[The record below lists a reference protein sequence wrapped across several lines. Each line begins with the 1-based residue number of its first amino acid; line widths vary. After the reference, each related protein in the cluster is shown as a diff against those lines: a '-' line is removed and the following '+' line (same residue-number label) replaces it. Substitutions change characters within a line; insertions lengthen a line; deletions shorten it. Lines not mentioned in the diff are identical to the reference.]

1 MTDLELLLEVGRN
14 CVDMQLCRVFSD
26 YRGEHLA
33 LAKTHSLVFG
43 EGLSRS
49 KRGSY
54 VVPGFLHSSGLYPEY
69 YSVYLRAL
77 SAPDWVREQYAIWQ
91 DARKALPYLKCSMP
105 YEELLSLAPDMKAAL
120 LMHES
125 RRVDSLED
133 ASEYI
138 DGFTSGH
145 HRDVLD
151 LLTNAVNNVPPGELR
166 GCWVYMDE
174 VYLIQ
179 FDHVLDNLQCFR
191 CDYIVNGADYKGT
204 HEIDEDLAQSLDRI
218 CATSPENIDEQVNR
232 EIIRYWNDRV
242 KNLAGDPVS
251 KRLRARSMTDIFTIK

>member
-1 MTDLELLLEVGRN
+1 MTDLELLIEVGRN
-14 CVDMQLCRVFSD
+14 CVDMQLCRVLDD
-26 YRGEHLA
+26 YQGERLA
-33 LAKTHSLVFG
+33 LDKTNSLVFG

-49 KRGSY
+49 MSGSY

-69 YSVYLRAL
+69 YSIYLRAL
-77 SAPDWVREQYAIWQ
+77 SAPDWVREEFAIWLE
-91 DARKALPYLKCSMP
+91 ARNALPYLKSPMP
-105 YEELLSLAPDMKAAL
+105 YEELFRLDPDIKAAL
-120 LMHES
+120 LVHES

-151 LLTNAVNNVPPGELR
+151 LLSNAVNNVPPGELR

-174 VYLIQ
+174 NYLIQ
-179 FDHVLDNLQCFR
+179 FDHVLDSLQCFR
-191 CDYIVNGADYKGT
+191 CDYIVNGSDCKGAP
-204 HEIDEDLAQSLDRI
+204 EIDEDLIQSLDRI
-218 CATSPENIDEQVNR
+218 CAATSENIDDQVNR

-242 KNLAGDPVS
+242 RESGGIDQIRKTRQAVMGSLF
-251 KRLRARSMTDIFTIK
+251 K

>member
-14 CVDMQLCRVFSD
+14 CVDMQLCRVLSD

-151 LLTNAVNNVPPGELR
+151 LLSNAVNNVPPGELR

-174 VYLIQ
+174 DCLIQ
-179 FDHVLDNLQCFR
+179 FDHVVDSLQCFQ
-191 CDYIVNGADYKGT
+191 CDYIINGSDCNGAPK
-204 HEIDEDLAQSLDRI
+204 IDEDLTQSLDRI
-218 CATSPENIDEQVNR
+218 CAATSESIDDQVNR

-242 KNLAGDPVS
+242 RESGGIDQVRKTRQAVMGSLF
-251 KRLRARSMTDIFTIK
+251 K

>member
-1 MTDLELLLEVGRN
+1 
-14 CVDMQLCRVFSD
+14 MQLCRVLDD
-26 YRGEHLA
+26 YQGERLA
-33 LAKTHSLVFG
+33 LDKTNSLVFG
-43 EGLSRS
+43 EGLFRS

-91 DARKALPYLKCSMP
+91 DARNALPYLKCSMP
-105 YEELLSLAPDMKAAL
+105 YAELLSLAPDMKAAL

-133 ASEYI
+133 AREYI

-174 VYLIQ
+174 DYLIQ
-179 FDHVLDNLQCFR
+179 FDHVLDSLQCFR
-191 CDYIVNGADYKGT
+191 CDYIVNGADSKGT
-204 HEIDEDLAQSLDRI
+204 HEIDEDLTQSLDRI
-218 CATSPENIDEQVNR
+218 CAATSENIDDQVNR
-232 EIIRYWNDRV
+232 EIIRYWSDRV
-242 KNLAGDPVS
+242 RESGGIDQIRKTRQAVMGSLF
-251 KRLRARSMTDIFTIK
+251 K

>member
-14 CVDMQLCRVFSD
+14 CVDMQLCRVLSD

-125 RRVDSLED
+125 RRVDYLED

-151 LLTNAVNNVPPGELR
+151 LLSNAVNKVPPGELR
-166 GCWVYMDE
+166 GCMVYMDE
-174 VYLIQ
+174 DYLIQ
-179 FDHVLDNLQCFR
+179 FDHVLDSLLCFR

-204 HEIDEDLAQSLDRI
+204 HEIDEDLTQSLDRI
-218 CATSPENIDEQVNR
+218 CAATSENIDDQVNR
-232 EIIRYWNDRV
+232 GIIRYWNDRV
-242 KNLAGDPVS
+242 RESGGIDQV
-251 KRLRARSMTDIFTIK
+251 RETRRAVMGSLFT